1 MSFLSAKAHFLRY
14 HAPTQTQY
22 RPPPTIFMPT
32 DIKCASVSVICIFG
46 SAGGRSSTDICGL
59 VISLLRK
66 HEFDGLDSDWE
77 HSANRGSPPGDKH
90 IKYFISADIQ
100 REMRAAF
107 ENEAKKSNKARL
119 LMSAAVSAGKDTIDS
134 AYQISKP
141 VICHDTDQDMINVMS
156 NDFHVSRDT
165 VTGECNPLSRDSETK
180 AALSIFSWK
189 NQGAPVGRLIVGFP
203 TYCNTFTCRNPAD
216 LSTGAIT
223 AGAGTLG
230 KYTLKSGELSYLEIC
245 GFLKDGATT
254 VWSQAQDVPYAYKGN
269 QWVGCD
275 NIKSF
280 RSSNVVWAVD
290 MYDYLG
296 TFCHAKLLK
305 TFTLNDHLL
314 LSPPATSQ
322 FPITRVS
329 TFTGGAN
336 GGSSSSGDSGS
347 VLERLTVCTTIE
359 QIRTKSKT
367 AVLDLVHCWQ
377 KLLVFDSFFFC
388 LNLASSSS
396 YRLTA

>member
-1 MSFLSAKAHFLRY
+1 NVAPFNLTALGSFFTLSCSYTNTVQTTSNHFYGSSALIHFCSHISFSQMVSNPANR
-14 HAPTQTQY
+14 QTF
-22 RPPPTIFMPT
+22 IN
-32 DIKCASVSVICIFG
+32 S
-46 SAGGRSSTDICGL
+46 

-296 TFCHAKLLK
+296 TFC
-305 TFTLNDHLL
+305 
-314 LSPPATSQ
+314 
-322 FPITRVS
+322 
-329 TFTGGAN
+329 AN
-336 GGSSSSGDSGS
+336 
-347 VLERLTVCTTIE
+347 
-359 QIRTKSKT
+359 
-367 AVLDLVHCWQ
+367 
-377 KLLVFDSFFFC
+377 
-388 LNLASSSS
+388 N
-396 YRLTA
+396 Y